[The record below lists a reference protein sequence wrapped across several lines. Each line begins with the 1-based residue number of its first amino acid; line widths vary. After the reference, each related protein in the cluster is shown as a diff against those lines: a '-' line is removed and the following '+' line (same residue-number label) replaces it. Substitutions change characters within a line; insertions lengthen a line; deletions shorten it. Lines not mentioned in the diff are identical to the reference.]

1 MQQTNNPTKKIN
13 DNVKELYNALV
24 ADGAKVGSEDEF
36 NEWFQADK
44 NNRREIYEAFKNDGA
59 KVGEFEEFEAWANP
73 PSLAQRAQ
81 AAAESGTFP
90 FVGSVG
96 RQQGVSAENEKKPL
110 WQMSAELGMQGR
122 ANREGV
128 QRMESI
134 KKGSALGN
142 AFGGGKEPLTGKRYT
157 ESGEET
163 NELGQWYDA
172 QKNNQQRKA
181 EADFGGNIEEQF
193 QEAERKLQ
201 ESAERDRQR
210 ANENESAL
218 DYLVAGMQDPNV
230 MTGPKLPED
239 SEETK
244 ERRAIYNALKE
255 ADKIVKAAQYSE
267 KHNGWQEFWKS
278 FGKKIGDWET
288 WDMGVSSMLNNGTSL
303 RVIKKLEAANGDET
317 KLTDSERELLD
328 ALATQAVVEQY
339 YHDRIGKGYNI
350 GSGVAESV
358 PFMAEMIINP
368 MSGAG
373 SATGKAL
380 GKYILKRFGVKGTM
394 KGVMSSVKNKALKQ
408 AGKELAGTV
417 VRDVASEAAHL
428 AGSAGMASTTG
439 LANVIAGSY
448 DRQIGKVT
456 GNIGLDG
463 NVDYTGRQQYE
474 ANARKAF
481 WKEWGSR
488 TIENFSESGMGA
500 ANEAVGDVTTRLIG
514 KMFKGSTAKMV
525 SKAYNGWRKFKKG
538 NFGQVM
544 KRAQWQ
550 GMVPEWL
557 EEVEGGIANAIV
569 VGDQTLDRDP
579 ETGVF
584 NPGNMWDTFLQVA
597 ATSMMIGGGHVA
609 SYGIGKGAEAWSNAN
624 RLRQTDKEGQTVFGV
639 DGWDDVKQAV
649 EGAVRGISEGKDGIG
664 LSEEGKAAMR
674 GLMEG
679 RSQDEKQAIVDYF
692 GARVKS
698 EVSSAMIAD
707 ETMTD
712 DERELQ
718 NDYSRGYEAMMQSYD
733 EDSEEADQKSM
744 LAASDMAIERDQKR
758 TALAE
763 RIGEETVEELEQS
776 RLGGSDIDDQ
786 LARMMDEGKIGEGDM
801 EAVKDYMKAH
811 AAYRGVE
818 DFVNEAGDA
827 VSMQAR
833 MEMAPTRD
841 EQGNVRKATMKSGK
855 TLYIKGGEVKV
866 QKDGTIDTEGST
878 EALTAYDPEEEKNVF
893 VNVDDIESME
903 EKGSDEVEREIEQRG
918 NDFKEAMLNEING
931 VNTLSVGKEVTAE
944 NGMRG
949 IVVAEDADNYILQ
962 MEDGQQL
969 PVNKQQYEQELQAR
983 RMADYE
989 ERHRPTPAEVEEE
1002 VREETP
1008 EGTETTEEVPSMEAT
1023 EGAPLEYT
1031 PGMQLTLRDEDGN
1044 ERQAAVLTDV
1054 RFELTNNGQFVESP
1068 EGRYIAL
1075 SVEGEDGVVYKR
1087 DDILNKEVVRH
1098 EGEQPAEAERTE
1110 VPEESLTPT
1119 LSSEGEG
1126 DDVTSEAEP
1135 EDAAQVV
1142 YDDIKERYGEKAE
1155 HKIEVTV
1162 KDRQANMEAKR
1173 KALVKAQQ
1181 EYDDAPIG
1189 KEEKAEKAVTKAQQE
1204 YEEAQTEYENWRA
1217 VKSRKDQEVLAIK
1230 EEEDRRRREAE
1241 AIRRA
1246 EAEARA
1252 AEARKREEAWREQ
1265 QRAEAEAERKRMTE
1279 QEEFERITANRI
1291 DVEDRA
1297 EERSQKLAEAK
1308 SLRQKEKIAKEIYG
1322 EMLGEM
1328 GETTDQFDND
1338 VYEYVAAHMPKNLRW
1353 DGPDGLQK
1361 EIGSDKKR
1369 GIGKQYES
1377 NMFNKY
1383 LAPNGQGTKFG
1394 DAVHNLWRSEV
1405 NQKVGGN
1412 LDARYTEDE
1421 IRDALLDLLL
1431 NEEDIEGYVL
1441 NHRIEVAEAEKQA
1454 EENRIATL
1462 IEDEWIMEH
1471 DGLTKEEYYVWVKE
1485 LEAMAAE
1492 VNGMSEEE
1500 YYKPLIENEY
1510 DEQRETNHGTV
1521 PAERAGEVGET
1532 GSSDRES
1539 AREGEREEGEPAGV
1553 EADGERGA
1561 DEQQTEVAEQIEA
1574 ARQQVET
1581 QPTEGQK
1588 EAGNYAKGHL
1598 RLDGYDISL
1607 EQPKGSV
1614 RSGKDADGR
1623 EWSQEMHNDY
1633 GYIRGT
1639 EGVDGDHIDVFLS
1652 DNPTEGYVFVVDQVN
1667 PKTGEFDEHKVMYG
1681 FPDMESARKAYLSNY
1696 EEGWKGL
1703 GAITEVSKE
1712 EFKKWVES
1720 SKRKTKPFAEYKSVK
1735 ARGDVMVGD
1744 QQTGV
1749 AEAPETTESPEEQ
1762 YKRYYEEAEAEIAEI
1777 ESQLDDHP
1785 SAKNDK
1791 LIDHITE
1798 DMFGVVEDVLMSG
1811 GTVDDVRLKARYDA
1825 AEKWMDENIAGTGPA
1840 FQKAGT
1846 KLSRPTKEQKE
1857 LTKGVVEVLKET
1869 GVPTHY
1875 VTKKGQEMLDK
1886 YKEQAK
1892 KQKGE
1897 PVIFYSNAERAVE
1910 GIKQEKATAEQWLKM
1925 IEKNG
1930 GLKAGED
1937 KWTGLSEWLK
1947 SNDKKSLTKQE
1958 VLDYIRENQ
1967 IQVEDVEYEEGI
1979 DIDNNPQMQKFREEF
1994 NDIKQQNEGGRSDLE
2009 VELDK
2014 FEDEMYDKYGSG
2026 WYNELN
2032 DEEIERMEQF
2042 NDLSSTEGTSD
2053 EKAFR
2058 EMVDRYGD
2066 DFGMAFEVDGNG
2078 VLVPINDPYNDS
2090 GITEQAEYFLEFDKK
2105 PINETRLG
2113 YTTDGLD
2120 NKREIALVVPTIESW
2135 NEGDQIHFG
2144 DAGEGRAVAWVR
2156 FGETT
2161 DADGKKVLVIDEIQS
2176 KRHQEGREKGYKGET
2191 DKEKI
2196 QRARQE
2202 QDDYSQL
2209 LYDKYIEGK
2218 HEGEDFLDYAT
2229 AEEKAHFEELG
2240 RQRYEA
2246 EKPMYQG
2253 VPDAPFEKNWHE
2265 VAMKRM
2271 LRYAAE
2277 NGYDKVAW
2285 TKGEQQA
2292 ERYDLSK
2299 AVEKID
2305 IQTVKRDGKDVK
2317 MVNLK
2322 FPERG
2327 QSAMY
2332 VSEDGIISQANG
2344 LMENANGKHVSEVFG
2359 KSLAEKI
2366 MNTEWETIEGDG
2378 LRIGGEGMKGFYDQI
2393 LPRFMDKYG
2402 KKWSVKTGEVELPNI
2417 GDNGLTMWSVDVTP
2431 EMKESVMEGQ
2441 PMFFKTEDGEVLG
2454 YTLNGEIYID
2464 PRVATP
2470 DTPIHEYTHLWAQ
2483 GLRSSNPTAWAQ
2495 LTEEMKSVEDGRLWE
2510 YVRGRYPELE
2520 NEDEL
2525 TEEVFAHYSGKRGRE
2540 RLEAD
2545 MREEMSKTHDVF
2557 EKAKVATM
2565 FHKLRE
2571 ILSNFWN
2578 MARDLFAGKVEGI
2591 ENLTAY
2597 DFADMVL
2604 GDLARGFDP
2613 RASIEAKTEEIKK
2626 NGLKED
2632 EAKTL
2637 MGVHNISEEKL
2648 RKAIKQGGLANP
2660 SMAVI
2665 DTKKGGFDSYGNISL
2680 IPKSSL
2686 IDART
2691 GRNAGTYSGD
2701 AYTPTYPSVTKEM
2714 TDKGWKHIQ
2723 AIAEEAAKGNK
2734 DLKYHIEHMLKDYV
2748 EGNSN
2753 RLHLLYLIQKGLN
2766 PELKPKRT
2774 THSHEEYEALMKIL
2788 PGGEY
2793 SSDGLTQEQNDAL
2806 LKLMMGNIEKEA
2818 EERASKI
2825 SDPELREK
2833 TRQFVIDRR
2842 RENLADEAG
2851 NLYFNKWNTYLY
2863 DVMRD
2868 ERERQNPQ
2876 IDWYDTES
2884 EANYRVAS
2892 EGMAEDYDR
2901 WKEQLFDDEDIEEKL
2916 FAGYTPDG
2924 TRKYLPNTVKNASKL
2939 MNRNSDTNSYDQGG
2953 LNATKA
2959 GLLKKMMSLSD
2970 IRKNRD
2976 LLQDEETYGQRQE
2989 EMSNELFDIIGQI
3002 SDLQKISDN
3011 QFSNIDYAEA
3021 RLQDAITKRDPIAY
3035 LNKEYGYDIDK
3046 DSELASQIMN
3056 FVEEAQNLPAKYFE
3070 TKFKRPV
3077 ALDEFAVAVVP
3088 EGTSQEVVDALK
3100 KAGLDVRTYDGT
3112 SENRQAVTLDA
3123 VRGRDDIMFQ
3133 KGGRTVNDDIRFRS
3147 LDPESDEVVDN
3158 AEVGTKPLS
3167 DKEKVAKLE
3176 AEPKVKV
3183 YRAMQLIDG
3192 KLYPP
3197 MSAKVDGKLRE
3208 PSELGVWEE
3217 ADENPDMAD
3226 ENGKFTLNKGNGK
3239 SLKAAYNPY
3248 IHTSATMLNDQFS
3261 EAQSR
3266 PNLVVVEMEVPESE
3280 VEGDYRAEKA
3290 KDTVGRKQ
3298 WKAGVIQ
3305 GQLSGTR
3312 EVILSRWAKP
3322 VRIVPDAEVAESIA
3336 KQIEG
3341 QVPVMPSNV
3350 VTPQVREEMEKLGVQ
3365 FVETDNTGKLKE
3377 GENAGKTW
3385 ASVFGKGKSLS
3396 EVTRIG
3402 EGPQVTYTP
3411 YDEALKEAKKAGY
3424 TKAKFD
3430 RHIER
3435 VWNQRKKTAERFA
3448 EKLNLG
3454 DRVNVILDIDEL
3466 EGMNL
3471 TDRQKRAKGW
3481 YDTKTGKIYVIMDN
3495 NTSMDDV
3502 FQTILHEGVAHHGL
3516 RELFGEN
3523 FDTFLDDVYAHSTED
3538 IRREIASLS
3547 KKYNWNV
3554 RTATEEYMAK
3564 MAETQNFEH
3573 PQYESWWRMVKDWF
3587 IAMVKKIGM
3596 GDWIS
3601 NHTITENELR
3611 FVLWRSWKNLTEPEG
3626 NWGYVRQAQDI
3637 AMQAEL
3643 GVGEYADKAPYGR
3656 DWKVEKPREDV
3667 PAAAS
3672 GDVKYDELKAQVP
3685 DKVIMMKNGELYEI
3699 KGEDAKT
3706 AAQLL
3711 GLPTGED
3718 GVLRIPED
3726 MMEKSLSKLVRS
3738 GKKVTIAE
3746 PIAENK
3752 VAEDGIMLRD
3762 GEEELEGKEEDIW
3775 KDKTIGMQE
3784 RLTAAKMRA
3793 AEQNKESLATVNE
3806 AVKAVGGNLYSLR
3819 IAMNLQKMYDRQTVK
3834 SVSDLARIMMQYGYM
3849 DDMRKGEVKRLLS
3862 AVKNATG
3869 KTDVAKEINT
3879 VMDIMTDNMLRRAE
3893 TMLKALEKVK
3903 ASKVDAKGVEVQGK
3917 LDVQG
3922 QQMLKAFKE
3931 TRGYSEQELEEA
3943 MANAQ
3948 EKMGSDNAAVAEEAA
3963 NELAGLQVALDYVQ
3977 NIHASRVEERE
3988 LRKELAEAKGREL
4001 KEALEEAIRQNKI
4014 ERVQAYAEIV
4024 EALSGKVGESVLKAK
4039 ANKEAE
4045 IERVREIQH
4054 NANSDMEGRPSDEH
4068 YKPKFADKFVNNSFV
4083 QTLFAPLSTFEQ
4095 MLRLFGNKSANGEG
4109 YLYNRF
4115 VRGWVDARQKELR
4128 GVRGKYETLDAKAR
4142 EIFGKGVKNWGDVI
4156 RLSGKMAKMDVE
4168 FMDGGELKSHTL
4180 TQGNLMYIY
4189 MVNKMVDGRM
4199 KLRKMGVNDEAMRA
4213 IEERLDPRMKELAD
4227 WLQGEFLVE
4236 TRNEYN
4242 ETHKRMFGASMAA
4255 IEDYFP
4261 LKILKNARVDKAEE
4275 LDNPNQNEGISTSTG
4290 SIIKRRRNAL
4300 ALDLTG
4306 ADALNVILDHVA
4318 QMEHW
4323 NAFAEYNRDLNTL
4336 RTYKHFRNQVKNM
4349 RTIYGSG
4356 EVLWKKFNDLCQ
4368 MASGS
4373 YIPPRSKFD
4382 EAALNFAKGV
4392 TAAKVS
4398 FRVFTAMKQFLS
4410 FPAYF
4415 SEARPDLLAKNLAT
4429 PWMAWKWGMEN
4440 LPIFE
4445 ERWKGKMAGD
4455 PRLLK
4460 SEMDWK
4466 MWRNNIVQ
4474 LASKVGMS
4482 PNAFVDALTVSI
4494 GAHAVYETRKARY
4507 LKEGYNEEQAESRAI
4522 QDAEIAYNQT
4532 QQSSEGAF
4540 LSTMQV
4546 DRSWLSVMFTVFRN
4560 ASMAYMR
4567 QLHDAVRNLKR
4578 SGLGLN
4584 KKYRAESIEFTTKQ
4598 LIREGVEPEKA
4609 RKAAETRFARQ
4620 QGKDALRVGI
4630 FGYVLQWCWNM
4641 GPYLP
4646 YLLMGDDDDEKK
4658 KMWNDVWTHTA
4669 FGWLEGLTGGD
4680 VISSAGNM
4688 LLSGEGN
4695 PEYLSKDMPL
4705 ESDIMNI
4712 MKKLGS
4718 NKKSEALTD
4727 VIDLVVQSGIG
4738 MNPQSITDGVLA
4750 IMDACGNDA
4759 DLAREASI
4767 CIMRILQFPQS
4778 QIDKIYFDEVGL
4790 SGSEVSEYTP
4800 AQLARRYAE
4809 YKVKR
4814 GHMLTPWKWNDAE
4827 LIDKQEKNAQKK
4839 IKERVDKFGGE
4850 KVNEAYKA
4858 IEAELAPMAERVK
4871 AANKMVK
4878 EDHIESAKMWA
4889 EIHKSSGEEY
4899 KSYKDWKDMDKN
4911 LDELVKAY
4919 LQSETP
4925 EDAANYQKAIG
4936 DYKKAMVEVMEAE
4949 DDDAKREAKKEAR
4962 EIRKAIRKKVKGKS
4976 EVEPEEE

>member
-1 MQQTNNPTKKIN
+1 MANTTPKKRTLN
-13 DNVKELYNALV
+13 DVYQGIKQISDDENIDFGLDNMTEEDFVKKYKGKESELYDALSGISDDEGV
-24 ADGAKVGSEDEF
+24 DFGIGTKEEWTGSF
-36 NEWFQADK
+36 S
-44 NNRREIYEAFKNDGA
+44 R
-59 KVGEFEEFEAWANP
+59 
-73 PSLAQRAQ
+73 PSLAQRVQ

-96 RQQGVSAENEKKPL
+96 SQQGVSAENEKKPL

-181 EADFGGNIEEQF
+181 EADFGSNIEEQF
-193 QEAERKLQ
+193 QEAERKLH

-288 WDMGVSSMLNNGTSL
+288 WDMGVSSMLNNGTAL

-317 KLTDSERELLD
+317 KLTDSERDLLD

-339 YHDRIGKGYNI
+339 YHDHIGKGYNL

-394 KGVMSSVKNKALKQ
+394 KGVMSSVKNKAWKQ

-463 NVDYTGRQQYE
+463 SVDYTGRQQYE

-569 VGDQTLDRDP
+569 VGDQTLDTDP

-624 RLRQTDKEGQTVFGV
+624 RLRQSDKEGQTVFGV

-733 EDSEEADQKSM
+733 EDSEDSNQRSM

-763 RIGEETVEELEQS
+763 RIGEKAVSELEQS

-786 LARMMDEGKIGEGDM
+786 LARMVDEGKIGEGDM
-801 EAVKDYMKAH
+801 EAVKDYMKTH

-827 VSMQAR
+827 VSRQAR

-841 EQGNVRKATMKSGK
+841 EQGNVRTATMKNGK

-903 EKGSDEVEREIEQRG
+903 EKGSDEVEREIEQQG
-918 NDFKEAMLNEING
+918 SDFKEAMLNEING
-931 VNTLSVGKEVTAE
+931 VNTLGVGKEVTAE

-962 MEDGQQL
+962 MEDGQQVA
-969 PVNKQQYEQELQAR
+969 VNKEQYEQELQAR

-989 ERHRPTPAEVEEE
+989 QRHGSTTAEVEEE

-1008 EGTETTEEVPSMEAT
+1008 EGTETTEEVPSMEAA
-1023 EGAPLEYT
+1023 EGAPEEYT

-1098 EGEQPAEAERTE
+1098 EGEQPADAERTE

-1126 DDVTSEAEP
+1126 NDVTSEAEP

-1204 YEEAQTEYENWRA
+1204 YEEAQTEYENWRE

-1265 QRAEAEAERKRMTE
+1265 QRAEAEAERKRMAE

-1308 SLRQKEKIAKEIYG
+1308 NLRQKEKIAKEIYG

-1328 GETTDQFDND
+1328 GETTDQFDTD

-1361 EIGSDKKR
+1361 EIGSNKKR

-1377 NMFNKY
+1377 NMFNQY

-1485 LEAMAAE
+1485 LEARAAA

-1510 DEQRETNHGTV
+1510 DNKQRETNHGTV
-1521 PAERAGEVGET
+1521 PAERAGEVSDT
-1532 GSSDRES
+1532 GSGNRES

-1561 DEQQTEVAEQIEA
+1561 DEQQT
-1574 ARQQVET
+1574 
-1581 QPTEGQK
+1581 
-1588 EAGNYAKGHL
+1588 
-1598 RLDGYDISL
+1598 
-1607 EQPKGSV
+1607 
-1614 RSGKDADGR
+1614 
-1623 EWSQEMHNDY
+1623 
-1633 GYIRGT
+1633 
-1639 EGVDGDHIDVFLS
+1639 
-1652 DNPTEGYVFVVDQVN
+1652 
-1667 PKTGEFDEHKVMYG
+1667 
-1681 FPDMESARKAYLSNY
+1681 
-1696 EEGWKGL
+1696 
-1703 GAITEVSKE
+1703 
-1712 EFKKWVES
+1712 
-1720 SKRKTKPFAEYKSVK
+1720 
-1735 ARGDVMVGD
+1735 
-1744 QQTGV
+1744 GV
-1749 AEAPETTESPEEQ
+1749 AEAPETTETPEEQ

-1840 FQKAGT
+1840 FQKAGK

-1886 YKEQAK
+1886 YKEQAQ

-1947 SNDKKSLTKQE
+1947 SNDKKSLTKQQ
-1958 VLDYIRENQ
+1958 VMDYIRENQ
-1967 IQVEDVEYEEGI
+1967 IQVEEVNYGVGLQGEAQEKLD
-1979 DIDNNPQMQKFREEF
+1979 EF
-1994 NDIKQQNEGGRSDLE
+1994 NREYKEYLDQYKKDAEPSQADLE
-2009 VELDK
+2009 A
-2014 FEDEMYDKYGSG
+2014 FEQEMLDKYGEG
-2026 WYNELN
+2026 WANVYNIKDQARHDELV
-2032 DEEIERMEQF
+2032 ERV
-2042 NDLSSTEGTSD
+2042 NNSSEPH
-2053 EKAFR
+2053 EAAFKA
-2058 EMVDRYGD
+2058 MVDQYGD
-2066 DFGMAFEVDGNG
+2066 DFESAFEINYANYSVDGSSR
-2078 VLVPINDPYNDS
+2078 LVPQLDYYD
-2090 GITEQAEYFLEFDKK
+2090 GIADAAKYFLGMKEGATN
-2105 PINETRLG
+2105 PINETRLR

-2135 NEGDQIHFG
+2135 NEDDQVHFG

-2176 KRHQEGREKGYKGET
+2176 KRHQEGREKGYVSSEQ
-2191 DKEKI
+2191 KERHRK
-2196 QRARQE
+2196 
-2202 QDDYSQL
+2202 L
-2209 LYDKYIEGK
+2209 
-2218 HEGEDFLDYAT
+2218 GEDVKKAEKEYNDYT
-2229 AEEKAHFEELG
+2229 ADLWNKYKDSSSSVDEMLSNITEEEGAKVEEL
-2240 RQRYEA
+2240 RDRYNKLSEEWSKDTLPA
-2246 EKPMYQG
+2246 DAI
-2253 VPDAPFEKNWHE
+2253 PDAPFEKNWHE
-2265 VAMKRM
+2265 LAMKRM

-2292 ERYDLSK
+2292 ERYDLGG
-2299 AVEKID
+2299 V
-2305 IQTVKRDGKDVK
+2305 VKTIGKYNRRENEQLIEIEMQDGKRYTALVDSEGNVIES
-2317 MVNLK
+2317 NH
-2322 FPERG
+2322 FPNAKTL
-2327 QSAMY
+2327 S
-2332 VSEDGIISQANG
+2332 DIIGKEMANKALSLENGGEISGEG
-2344 LMENANGKHVSEVFG
+2344 LS
-2359 KSLAEKI
+2359 
-2366 MNTEWETIEGDG
+2366 
-2378 LRIGGEGMKGFYDQI
+2378 IGGEGMKGFYDQM
-2393 LPRFMDKYG
+2393 LPRYMDKYG
-2402 KKWSVKTGEVELPNI
+2402 KKWGVKTDEVRLDNI

-2431 EMKESVMEGQ
+2431 EMRESVMEGQ

-2495 LTEEMKSVEDGRLWE
+2495 LTEEMKGVEDGRLWE
-2510 YVRGRYPELE
+2510 YVRGRYPELK

-2591 ENLTAY
+2591 ENLTAE

-2604 GDLARGFDP
+2604 GDLARGY
-2613 RASIEAKTEEIKK
+2613 
-2626 NGLKED
+2626 
-2632 EAKTL
+2632 
-2637 MGVHNISEEKL
+2637 
-2648 RKAIKQGGLANP
+2648 NP
-2660 SMAVI
+2660 VR
-2665 DTKKGGFDSYGNISL
+2665 
-2680 IPKSSL
+2680 
-2686 IDART
+2686 ART
-2691 GRNAGTYSGD
+2691 EQSKALDNEYMEAVKRGD
-2701 AYTPTYPSVTKEM
+2701 METAQRMVN
-2714 TDKGWKHIQ
+2714 
-2723 AIAEEAAKGNK
+2723 EAA
-2734 DLKYHIEHMLKDYV
+2734 
-2748 EGNSN
+2748 
-2753 RLHLLYLIQKGLN
+2753 
-2766 PELKPKRT
+2766 
-2774 THSHEEYEALMKIL
+2774 
-2788 PGGEY
+2788 
-2793 SSDGLTQEQNDAL
+2793 
-2806 LKLMMGNIEKEA
+2806 
-2818 EERASKI
+2818 ER
-2825 SDPELREK
+2825 
-2833 TRQFVIDRR
+2833 
-2842 RENLADEAG
+2842 
-2851 NLYFNKWNTYLY
+2851 
-2863 DVMRD
+2863 
-2868 ERERQNPQ
+2868 
-2876 IDWYDTES
+2876 
-2884 EANYRVAS
+2884 
-2892 EGMAEDYDR
+2892 
-2901 WKEQLFDDEDIEEKL
+2901 
-2916 FAGYTPDG
+2916 AGYTTDEDYKMTHTAPNGRDGFSKSIDDPSGLYPDDL
-2924 TRKYLPNTVKNASKL
+2924 YSPNGARYYGDGEEWMDRASAAIFRRVHNNPDAMVKVYRAVPKSLKETKL
-2939 MNRNSDTNSYDQGG
+2939 RNGDWVSINREYAKEHGERNINGG
-2953 LNATKA
+2953 YK
-2959 GLLKKMMSLSD
+2959 
-2970 IRKNRD
+2970 IIE
-2976 LLQDEETYGQRQE
+2976 DE
-2989 EMSNELFDIIGQI
+2989 
-3002 SDLQKISDN
+3002 
-3011 QFSNIDYAEA
+3011 
-3021 RLQDAITKRDPIAY
+3021 
-3035 LNKEYGYDIDK
+3035 
-3046 DSELASQIMN
+3046 
-3056 FVEEAQNLPAKYFE
+3056 VPAKYVYTDANSLHE
-3070 TKFKRPV
+3070 QGYDDGNDYAYQNTKN
-3077 ALDEFAVAVVP
+3077 
-3088 EGTSQEVVDALK
+3088 
-3100 KAGLDVRTYDGT
+3100 
-3112 SENRQAVTLDA
+3112 NRKLLDA
-3123 VRGRDDIMFQ
+3123 VTYDDNGNVIPLSKRFNKRNADVRYHFGERETFNDRQQ
-3133 KGGRTVNDDIRFRS
+3133 KAAADKGTVMPGLADVEVTIVDVPKHSFKGTGKQAIQSAENWAKENIIGEHTAHKG
-3147 LDPESDEVVDN
+3147 ESDEYDYMIDNDAISKFLSGSSTTNSENLGVHLAVLTKLLDVIDNSIEVEVHPDYKKVNGKRKAENGIENNDMLVHRIYGAVNIDGKTYRVKTTMHEFNDGTNKPHDYRVTKIELIESGSSTSDAPINSISGAKLLKDVEKSYDKSKNILSESTKEQKDN
-3158 AEVGTKPLS
+3158 ALENNNESDILFREETDEEVI
-3167 DKEKVAKLE
+3167 ERLE
-3176 AEPKVKV
+3176 REPKVKV

-3192 KLYPP
+3192 ELYPP
-3197 MSAKVDGKLRE
+3197 MSAKVNGELRQ
-3208 PSELGVWEE
+3208 PTKLGVWER

-3336 KQIEG
+3336 RQIEG

-3424 TKAKFD
+3424 TKAQFD

-3435 VWNQRKKTAERFA
+3435 VWKQRKKTAERFA

-3454 DRVNVILDIDEL
+3454 DRVNVVLDIDEL

-3495 NTSMDDV
+3495 NTGMDDV

-3587 IAMVKKIGM
+3587 IWMVKKIGM
-3596 GDWIS
+3596 GDWIG

-3656 DWKVEKPREDV
+3656 DWKVEKPREEV

-3738 GKKVTIAE
+3738 GKKVAIAE
-3746 PIAENK
+3746 PIKGKDIARPTEKKKRNQAAFPNDK
-3752 VAEDGIMLRD
+3752 EKDDAYWSWVEALEDEKYSLSEAKELLSDAQKRLETAKGVSRSILEGKVAALKPWVDFMEDPDNQVAEDGIMLRD

-3784 RLTAAKMRA
+3784 RLTAAKLRM
-3793 AEQNKESLATVNE
+3793 AEQNKESLETVNE
-3806 AVKAVGGNLYSLR
+3806 AVKAVGENLYSLR

-3849 DDMRKGEVKRLLS
+3849 EDMNKGEVKRLLS

-3869 KTDVAKEINT
+3869 KTDVTKEINT

-3948 EKMGSDNAAVAEEAA
+3948 EKMGSDNAALADEAA
-3963 NELAGLQVALDYVQ
+3963 NELAGLQIALDYVQ
-3977 NIHASRVEERE
+3977 KIHASRVEERE

-4024 EALSGKVGESVLKAK
+4024 ESLSGKVGESVLKAK

-4095 MLRLFGNKSANGEG
+4095 MLRLIGNKSANGEG

-4115 VRGWVDARQKELR
+4115 VRGWVDARQKEIR
-4128 GVRGKYETLDAKAR
+4128 GVRGKYEMLDAKAR

-4156 RLSGKMAKMDVE
+4156 RLSGRMPKMDVE

-4199 KLRKMGVNDEAMRA
+4199 KLRKMGVGDEAMRA

-4349 RTIYGSG
+4349 KTIYGSG

-4429 PWMAWKWGMEN
+4429 PWMAWQWGMKN

-4474 LASKVGMS
+4474 MASKVGMS

-4507 LKEGYNEEQAESRAI
+4507 LKEGYSEEQAERRAI

-4718 NKKSEALTD
+4718 NKKTEALTD

-4759 DLAREASI
+4759 ELAREASI

-4790 SGSEVSEYTP
+4790 NGSEVSEYTP

-4814 GHMLTPWKWNDAE
+4814 GHMLTPWKWDDAE

-4850 KVNEAYKA
+4850 EVNEAYEA
-4858 IEAELAPMAERVK
+4858 IEAEVTPMAERVK
-4871 AANKMVK
+4871 AANKATKSDYMEGAEMWDK
-4878 EDHIESAKMWA
+4878 IWEEEDAYMK
-4889 EIHKSSGEEY
+4889 Y
-4899 KSYKDWKDMDKN
+4899 KAFKNLDKN

-4925 EDAANYQKAIG
+4925 EDAEKYQKAIG
-4936 DYKKAMVEVMEAE
+4936 DYKKAMVEAIQAYGTS
-4949 DDDAKREAKKEAR
+4949 DYDALNYKASNLYYEAR
-4962 EIRKAIRKKVKGKS
+4962 
-4976 EVEPEEE
+4976 PEEE